1 MDRRRVFLSL
11 SIAAVTAGTGSVLS
25 ASHPTVNPVESL
37 ASKVMAKLIAGDPV
51 AAVAGIHEPRAWD
64 VPHAS
69 ADRHKVSEDLGVLLK
84 EFGKNLWSARG
95 GGRGVLRAAGGRS
108 RRSLLAVSA
117 ERWNRLAHHLS
128 CELFKSGSGSRRA
141 RVHKG
146 LGLLGASLRLSGPGP
161 EPPGIDG
168 SYGANRKDFLRT
180 VAPRMS
186 KDEVESALAQ
196 IVGQRPI

>member
-25 ASHPTVNPVESL
+25 ASHPTVDPVESL

-69 ADRHKVSEDLGVLLK
+69 ADRHKVAEDLGVPRR
-84 EFGKNLWSARG
+84 NLE
-95 GGRGVLRAAGGRS
+95 
-108 RRSLLAVSA
+108 RSLVRAWRGPWRSTSCRWQEQTFPIGSLCQ
-117 ERWNRLAHHLS
+117 RWNRLAHHLS

-146 LGLLGASLRLSGPGP
+146 LGLRELRSVSLGLDRSRP
-161 EPPGIDG
+161 ESTEAMVRIGRI
-168 SYGANRKDFLRT
+168 S
-180 VAPRMS
+180 
-186 KDEVESALAQ
+186 
-196 IVGQRPI
+196 